1 MRQPEIE
8 TEMYENTPGLL
19 CGLSLCC
26 DVDKFGGERDHMF
39 MNGASDKPQ
48 RERRSAEIKRRK
60 SGVLE
65 QLDEL
70 LRNVLRA

>member
-1 MRQPEIE
+1 
-8 TEMYENTPGLL
+8 MYENTPGLL

-26 DVDKFGGERDHMF
+26 NVDNGVRDHRLK
-39 MNGASDKPQ
+39 NGAGDRPQ
-48 RERRSAEIKRRK
+48 RERRSAEIKTWK
-60 SGVLE
+60 GGVLE